1 MSKDYKTPI
10 YLTSGIGLSL
20 IYFKFYK
27 SLINPPTNI
36 LTYIST
42 TDISATDISATDISA
57 TDISATDI
65 SATDIST
72 SDISTSGIS
81 KTNPLTYNISASTP
95 TDDPEWIENPILMLY
110 EF

>member
-1 MSKDYKTPI
+1 MSKDYKPPI

-42 TDISATDISATDISA
+42 TDISATDISTTDISA
-57 TDISATDI
+57 SDMSTTDITTTD
-65 SATDIST
+65 
-72 SDISTSGIS
+72 IS